1 MAGGRPGRE
10 REREGAGGR
19 GGGVSGLGPYIIYGR
34 LCSLY

>member
-10 REREGAGGR
+10 REREGKGGR
-19 GGGVSGLGPYIIYGR
+19 GWVSGLGPFIIYGR